1 MNNFYEADA
10 IESAPALTSLLS
22 QGYPTEG
29 NPSLG
34 IPATKPG
41 AAWFY
46 MITTELINILKK
58 AGVTPDVKKVDQLA
72 QAIFASASTSKAG
85 IVQLSSAI
93 NSASETTAATSKAV
107 KQAYDLAN
115 TANNRDVSGVPTG
128 ILLPF
133 GGTIIPSG
141 YLLCNG
147 AAVSRTTY
155 AKLFSIIGTLWGS
168 GDGETTFNLPDF
180 SDKFIEGTTDTANVA
195 KFLEAGLPNIT
206 GAFSRDFDYRL
217 TKKTGCFA
225 SSEGGTN
232 QINAAPGAHSDN
244 RVVFDAS
251 LSSSIY
257 SASETVQPASNQ
269 VLIIIKT

>member
-29 NPSLG
+29 NPALG

-93 NSASETTAATSKAV
+93 NSTSETTAATSKAV

-133 GGTIIPSG
+133 GGTIIPDG
-141 YLLCNG
+141 FLLCNG
-147 AAVSRTTY
+147 SAVSRTTY
-155 AKLFSIIGTLWGS
+155 SKLFGVIGTLWGS
-168 GDGETTFNLPDF
+168 GDGSTTFNLPDF
-180 SDKFIEGTTDTANVA
+180 TDKFIEGTTDISQVGV
-195 KFLEAGLPNIT
+195 FLPAGLPNIT
-206 GAFSRDFDYRL
+206 GIVSLWGAVVR
-217 TKKTGCFA
+217 
-225 SSEGGTN
+225 EGSG
-232 QINAAPGAHSDN
+232 ALYKAPGATNEYGTVGSSGL
-244 RVVFDAS
+244 VGFDAS
-251 LSSSIY
+251 KSNALY
-257 SASETVQPASNQ
+257 SNDIQTVQTAANQ

>member
-10 IESAPALTSLLS
+10 IESAPALTNLLS

-115 TANNRDVSGVPTG
+115 AANNRDVSGVPTG
-128 ILLPF
+128 MLLPF
-133 GGTIIPSG
+133 AGTAIPEG

-147 AAVSRTTY
+147 SAVSRTTY
-155 AKLFSIIGTLWGS
+155 SKLFGVIGTLWGS
-168 GDGETTFNLPDF
+168 GDGSTTFNLPDF
-180 SDKFIEGTTDTANVA
+180 SDRFIEGTTSTSSVG
-195 KFLEAGLPNIT
+195 KKLSAGLPNIT
-206 GAFSRDFDYRL
+206 GTVKGSRGTIAACDGAFKDL
-217 TKKTGCFA
+217 AT
-225 SSEGGTN
+225 SSLQSGGT
-232 QINAAPGAHSDN
+232 GTSMGFT
-244 RVVFDAS
+244 FDAS
-251 LSSSIY
+251 RISSIY
-257 SASETVQPASNQ
+257 NTSSTVQPKANQ

>member
-93 NSASETTAATSKAV
+93 NSTSETTAATSKAV
-107 KQAYDLAN
+107 KLAYDLAN
-115 TANNRDVSGVPTG
+115 AANNRDVSGVPTG
-128 ILLPF
+128 MLLPF
-133 GGTIIPSG
+133 AGTAIPEG

-147 AAVSRTTY
+147 SAVSRTTY
-155 AKLFSIIGTLWGS
+155 SKLFGVIGTLWGS
-168 GDGETTFNLPDF
+168 GDGSTTFNLPDF
-180 SDKFIEGTTDTANVA
+180 SDRFIEGTTSTSSVG
-195 KFLEAGLPNIT
+195 KKLSAGLPNIT
-206 GAFSRDFDYRL
+206 GKAKFWGAVVREEYGAL
-217 TKKTGCFA
+217 YNA
-225 SSEGGTN
+225 SGATNENGTV
-232 QINAAPGAHSDN
+232 GSSGWLGL
-244 RVVFDAS
+244 DAS
-251 LSSSIY
+251 KSNSLY
-257 SASETVQPASNQ
+257 SDSVRTVQPKSTYA
-269 VLIIIKT
+269 LIIIKL

>member
-93 NSASETTAATSKAV
+93 NSTSETTAATSKAV

-115 TANNRDVSGVPTG
+115 TANNRDVSGMPTG

-133 GGTIIPSG
+133 GGTIIPDG

-147 AAVSRTTY
+147 SAVSRTTY
-155 AKLFSIIGTLWGS
+155 SKLFGVIGTLWGS
-168 GDGETTFNLPDF
+168 GDGSTTFNLPDF
-180 SDKFIEGTTDTANVA
+180 TDRYIKGTTNADNVGQ
-195 KFLEAGLPNIT
+195 FVEAGLPNISGWFELGQNARAPQT
-206 GAFSRDFDYRL
+206 D
-217 TKKTGCFA
+217 GCFYRGN
-225 SSEGGTN
+225 SLGGR
-232 QINAAPGAHSDN
+232 AMYSDWDSIAITI
-244 RVVFDAS
+244 DAS
-251 LSSSIY
+251 RSSAIY
-257 SASETVQPASNQ
+257 KDTQSVDTPSNQ